1 MKKLIALLLA
11 LMLVLS
17 LVACGAKEEA
27 PADQPAEAP
36 AETPAETPAEVP
48 EEAPAEEEK
57 EPVTLYIFQSGID
70 AIDAWTELLNN
81 FEAEYPW
88 VTCELMDDQE
98 NYFATVLTTG
108 DMPDIINPNLNEIG
122 KALVD
127 DGLIADVSGT
137 EVYKH
142 ISADLQEVNTYN
154 GVCIGIPQGNAYPVL
169 YYNMK
174 ILNEAGWDTVP
185 TNRDEL
191 LQCCADVKA
200 AGYAAFT
207 TPGGQDSNVYR
218 LFENILANTAL
229 TDSASYVEACQ
240 NGTFDYTACT
250 ETIEFLDALVPYM
263 MEGTASLTDD
273 EALTNLANG
282 QVAMIVAGNWMS
294 GIVVDAIATHTGDEA
309 LVGASLPPFNAA
321 GEPTWIS
328 VSPETPIGMSGV
340 DRGEAHNEARLML
353 FEYIWKPENYKILQN
368 ARGCVPVIDNMNPDD
383 VVLDVCISEL
393 MDEAN
398 SAPTIPMGGGKLF
411 TSEWQNEMRVA
422 LRDCYSG
429 NISAA
434 EALSIMTA
442 AFEFSYLNME

>member
-11 LMLVLS
+11 LMLLLS
-17 LVACGAKEEA
+17 MAACGAKEEA
-27 PADQPAEAP
+27 PAEKP
-36 AETPAETPAEVP
+36 AETPAETPAEKP
-48 EEAPAEEEK
+48 AETPAETPAEEEH
-57 EPVTLYIFQSGID
+57 EPVTLYVYMGGND
-70 AIDAWTELLNN
+70 CIDAWNELLGN

-88 VTCELMDDQE
+88 ITCELMDSQE
-98 NYFATVLTTG
+98 GYYETVLITG
-108 DMPDIINPNLNEIG
+108 DMPDIINPNLDEIG

-127 DGLIADVSGT
+127 DGLIGDVSGT

-142 ISADLQEVNTYN
+142 ISADLQAVNTYN
-154 GVCIGIPQGNAYPVL
+154 GVCIGIPQGNAYPIL
-169 YYNMK
+169 YCNMK
-174 ILNEAGWDTVP
+174 ILNEAGWTEVP

-191 LQCCADVKA
+191 LQCCADVQE

-218 LFENILANTAL
+218 LFENILANIAL

-240 NGTFDYTACT
+240 NGTFDYSACT

-273 EALTNLANG
+273 EALTDLANG
-282 QVAMIVAGNWMS
+282 RVAMMVAGNWMS

-309 LVGASLPPFNAA
+309 LVGANLPPFNAP

-353 FEYIWKPENYKILQN
+353 FEYIWAPENYKILQN
-368 ARGCVPVIDNMNPDD
+368 ARGCVPVIDNMDPADVILDD
-383 VVLDVCISEL
+383 CINEL

-398 SAPTIPMGGGKLF
+398 AAPTIPMEDSTIF
-411 TSEWQNEMRVA
+411 TAEWSSEMRVA

-434 EALSIMTA
+434 DALA
-442 AFEFSYLNME
+442 ALTTSLQNSNLSMQ